1 MNDKVLENIVSSIL
15 ITIGILFMTYLLA
28 LLFGI
33 LIEDMIAFYFA
44 GFASIIFTM
53 IYCTLS
59 IKSKIDESMKK

>member
-44 GFASIIFTM
+44 GFASTIFTM